1 MIFYLLVMIF
11 AVDVD
16 YREGKAVAA
25 GIAFNNWEDSTLKST
40 FITETDQVEEYQ
52 PGEFYK
58 REMPIILLLLEKLP
72 QLPKIIVIDGY
83 VYLDLHQKAGLGY
96 HLYNALDKRVAVIG
110 VAKSRYK
117 DIPTEAEVF
126 RSDSNRPLYVTAIG
140 IEESEARDF
149 IKKMHG
155 SHRLPTILKAVDRLC
170 RDSLLIPNSTL

>member
-1 MIFYLLVMIF
+1 MIF

-25 GIAFNNWEDSTLKST
+25 GITFNDWEDHTPNST
-40 FITETDQVEEYQ
+40 FITQTDKVEEYQ
-52 PGEFYK
+52 QGEFYK
-58 REMPIILLLLEKLP
+58 REMPIILLLLETLP

-83 VYLDLHQKAGLGY
+83 VYLDRYQKAGLGY
-96 HLYNALDKRVAVIG
+96 HLYNALDAQATVIG

-126 RSDSNRPLYVTAIG
+126 RSVSHRPLYVTAIG
-140 IEESEARDF
+140 IEESKARDC

-155 SHRLPTILKAVDRLC
+155 NHRLPTMLKAVDRLC
-170 RDSLLIPNSTL
+170 RDSLL

>member
-1 MIFYLLVMIF
+1 MIF

-25 GIAFNNWEDSTLKST
+25 GIAFNNWEDSTPKST
-40 FITETDQVEEYQ
+40 FITENDQVEDYQ

-58 REMPIILLLLEKLP
+58 REMPIILLFLEKLP

>member
-1 MIFYLLVMIF
+1 MIF

-25 GIAFNNWEDSTLKST
+25 GIAFNDWEDHVPDST
-40 FITETDQVEEYQ
+40 FITQTDQVEEYQ

-83 VYLDLHQKAGLGY
+83 VYLDRYQKAGLGY
-96 HLYNALDKRVAVIG
+96 HLYNALNAQVAVIG

-117 DIPTEAEVF
+117 DIPTESEVY
-126 RSDSNRPLYVTAIG
+126 RNDSNRPLYVTAIG
-140 IEESEARDF
+140 IEESEARDL

-155 SHRLPTILKAVDRLC
+155 NHRLPTMLKAVDRLC
-170 RDSLLIPNSTL
+170 RDSLLIPNPTL